1 MKKRIKLTENGLRQ
15 LIKESVVS
23 VLMEARGIKS
33 QKLYDIVQQHGGIK
47 SNQGVFDINNLTDD
61 DIIGVVD
68 YQQLCSILDNGT
80 KKYAK
85 QNGIKL
91 DIADDLDSI
100 ELNDHMYVLAK
111 LRGANFDRIDRNANS
126 QREKKS
132 GDFELLHNK
141 TEQRRK
147 NRYPRKSDYKWKNK
161 DAEWLFKNPYF
172 RKNDEHWPSQRK
184 QQVVNNVKNG
194 RRWFDDK

>member
-1 MKKRIKLTENGLRQ
+1 MKKTIKLTESDLRQ
-15 LIKESVVS
+15 LIKESVVN
-23 VLMEARGIKS
+23 VLMEAQGIKS
-33 QKLYDIVQQHGGIK
+33 QKLYDIVRQHGGIK
-47 SNQGVFDINNLTDD
+47 SNHGVFDINNLTDD

-68 YQQLCSILDNGT
+68 YQELCDILNNGT
-80 KKYAK
+80 KKYAN

-111 LRGANFDRIDRNANS
+111 LRGANFDRISRNANA
-126 QREKKS
+126 QREKTP

-147 NRYPRKSDYKWKNK
+147 NRYPTKTDYKWNNE
-161 DAEWLFKNPYF
+161 DAEWLFNNPYF
-172 RKNDEHWPSQRK
+172 RKGNENWTPQRK